1 MKRGDIISPCFFMFP
16 RYIIKLEYYINEGG
30 QAKMTIKITRKAGTL
45 GGISPTKIKI
55 ENEGNVELNDGE
67 SYFFMPKKEK
77 TKVKV
82 NRWFSGSQEV
92 EIDNNNEALIKV
104 NAKAV
109 VLQYAMFPFFLGGLL
124 MTSIVL
130 MGISLAL
137 CIASLF
143 YSRKNWFKIVKV
155 EN

>member
-1 MKRGDIISPCFFMFP
+1 
-16 RYIIKLEYYINEGG
+16 
-30 QAKMTIKITRKAGTL
+30 
-45 GGISPTKIKI
+45 
-55 ENEGNVELNDGE
+55 
-67 SYFFMPKKEK
+67 
-77 TKVKV
+77 
-82 NRWFSGSQEV
+82 SQEV

>member
-1 MKRGDIISPCFFMFP
+1 MSPCFFMLP
-16 RYIIKLEYYINEGG
+16 RYIIKLEYYINKGG
-30 QAKMTIKITRKAGTL
+30 QATMTIKITRMAGTL

-82 NRWFSGSQEV
+82 NRWFSGSQAV
-92 EIDNNNEALIKV
+92 EIDNNSKVLLIL
-104 NAKAV
+104 NTKAV
-109 VLQYAMFPFFLGGLL
+109 ILYYAMFPFWIVGLL
-124 MTSIVL
+124 MTNILS
-130 MGISLAL
+130 MGIAITL
-137 CIASLF
+137 CIASFL
-143 YSRKNWFKIVKV
+143 YSRKNWFKIVQT

>member
-1 MKRGDIISPCFFMFP
+1 
-16 RYIIKLEYYINEGG
+16 
-30 QAKMTIKITRKAGTL
+30 MTIKITRKAGTL

-109 VLQYAMFPFFLGGLL
+109 VLQYAMFPFF
-124 MTSIVL
+124 
-130 MGISLAL
+130 
-137 CIASLF
+137 
-143 YSRKNWFKIVKV
+143 
-155 EN
+155 

>member
-1 MKRGDIISPCFFMFP
+1 
-16 RYIIKLEYYINEGG
+16 
-30 QAKMTIKITRKAGTL
+30 MTIKITRKAGTL

-82 NRWFSGSQEV
+82 NQWLSGSQEV
-92 EIDNNNEALIKV
+92 ELDNNSKVLLIL
-104 NAKAV
+104 NTKAI
-109 VLQYAMFPFFLGGLL
+109 VLYYAMFPFLIVGFL
-124 MTSIVL
+124 MTSIVSTVIAL
-130 MGISLAL
+130 TL
-137 CIASLF
+137 CIASFF
-143 YSRKNWFKIVKV
+143 YARKNWFKIVKT